1 MKDLRSMASTSALRR
16 SGLSKGGASRL
27 RIRLVLLFIE
37 VTSHTA
43 LGIWPLMSFSS
54 GIVTSHGKVMS
65 KRPDTKLS
73 IAVARLGTTVNSMP
87 SR

>member
-1 MKDLRSMASTSALRR
+1 M
-16 SGLSKGGASRL
+16 
-27 RIRLVLLFIE
+27 LLFID
-37 VTSHTA
+37 VTWHTA
-43 LGIWPLMSFSS
+43 FGSWLLMSFRS

-73 IAVARLGTTVNSMP
+73 IAVPRLGTMVNSMP